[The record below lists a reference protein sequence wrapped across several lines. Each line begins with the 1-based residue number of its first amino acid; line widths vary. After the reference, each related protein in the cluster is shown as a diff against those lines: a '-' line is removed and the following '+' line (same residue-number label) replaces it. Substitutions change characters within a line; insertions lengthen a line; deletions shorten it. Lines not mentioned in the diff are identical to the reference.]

1 MGRNENS
8 FSGGQW
14 NVLELEIAR
23 FFEETTRLGWPTV
36 ADEEARQWGEFNFL
50 YSVLNVRGL
59 AMTELCHPIM
69 EWL

>member
-23 FFEETTRLGWPTV
+23 LV
-36 ADEEARQWGEFNFL
+36 ADEEARQWREFNFL
-50 YSVLNVRGL
+50 HSMLNVPGL